1 MTLSARFERWGGS
14 TALIIAGTGRVFT
27 FADLDHQSLML
38 ARFLRANGLNVG
50 DRFALLMENRFEFF
64 VGMWAARRAGL
75 YFVPINWH
83 LKEVEAQYVVANSNA
98 KGMFTSSRLI
108 DVAERIADKCSEIL
122 IRISADHAERGF
134 ESLNS
139 ILESFPE
146 TFEERIQ
153 GGVMPYSSGTTGLPK
168 GIVRPLGDVRVGT
181 PTNLEELYRKLY
193 GIDEATIYLS
203 PAPMYHSA
211 PISLSQAVQFY
222 GGTVVL
228 LESFDAEECL
238 QAIEQYRVTATQFVP
253 THFVRMLKLPAHV
266 REKYDVSSLKT
277 VLHAAASCPPEIKK
291 EMLDWWGPI
300 VHEFYGGSERC
311 GLTSVTPSEWLARPG
326 TVGKSKTGAIHI
338 LHPETGEELP
348 VGKVGSIY
356 FENPDRFAYHN
367 VPETTSSCF
376 NSNGWGTFGDLGRLD
391 EEGYLYLADR
401 RTDVIISGGVNIYP
415 QEVENLLASHPAVA
429 DVAVIGMPNVE
440 FGAEVKAVVQLA
452 EQPRDTGST
461 EAELI
466 EYCRARLSH
475 FKCPRSIDFVK
486 ALPRQPNGKLL
497 KRELREQYTAAD

>member
-1 MTLSARFERWGGS
+1 MTLSAKFEPWREKP
-14 TALIIAGTGRVFT
+14 ALITAGTGEVFE

-38 ARFLRANGLNVG
+38 ARFLRAKGMNIG

-98 KGMFTSSRLI
+98 KGIFTSSRLI
-108 DVAERIADKCSEIL
+108 DVAERIADRCGEIRL
-122 IRISADHAERGF
+122 RISADHAKRGF
-134 ESLNS
+134 ESLQG
-139 ILESFPE
+139 ILESSPE
-146 TFEERIQ
+146 QFEERIQ

-168 GIVRPLGDVRVGT
+168 GIVRPLGDVRVGM
-181 PTNLEELYRKLY
+181 PTNLEQLYKKLY
-193 GIDEATIYLS
+193 GIDEGTIYLC

-228 LESFDAEECL
+228 LESFDAEETL
-238 QAIEQYRVTATQFVP
+238 RAIEQYGITVAQFVP
-253 THFVRMLKLPAHV
+253 THFVRMLKLPKHV
-266 REKYDVSSLKT
+266 RAQYDVSSLKT
-277 VLHAAASCPPEIKK
+277 VLHAAASC
-291 EMLDWWGPI
+291 PI

-338 LHPETGEELP
+338 LDPETGETLAAGE
-348 VGKVGSIY
+348 VGLIY
-356 FENPDRFAYHN
+356 FENPDQFAYHN
-367 VPETTSSCF
+367 VSETTASCF
-376 NSNGWGTFGDLGRLD
+376 NSRGWGTFGDLGRLD
-391 EEGYLYLADR
+391 DDGYLYLADR

-415 QEVENLLASHPAVA
+415 QEVENLLSSHPAVA
-429 DVAVIGMPNVE
+429 DVAVIGVPNSE

-452 EQPRDTGST
+452 DQASDPAAT

-475 FKCPRSIDFVK
+475 FKCPRSIDFVDS
-486 ALPRQPNGKLL
+486 LPRQPNGKLL
-497 KRELREQYTAAD
+497 KRELRALYLAAG